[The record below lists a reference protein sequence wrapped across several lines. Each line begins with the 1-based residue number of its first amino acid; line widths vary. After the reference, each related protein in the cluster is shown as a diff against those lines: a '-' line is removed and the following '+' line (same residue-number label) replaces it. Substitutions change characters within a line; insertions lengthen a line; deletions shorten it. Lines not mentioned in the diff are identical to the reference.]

1 MHKPFNVFQ
10 STFAEIVLNS
20 KIATFDWIGD
30 WDYNSAQTFRER
42 VKYERAAKVYFGPAH
57 SRGNR
62 ISYDGSN
69 AITVGPS
76 GPIFLPHS
84 L

>member
-1 MHKPFNVFQ
+1 MHKPFKVLQ
-10 STFAEIVLNS
+10 STFAERALNS

-30 WDYNSAQTFRER
+30 CDYNSVQTFRER
-42 VKYERAAKVYFGPAH
+42 VKYERVAKVYFGPAH

-62 ISYDGSN
+62 ISYDGRN

-76 GPIFLPHS
+76 GPIFLRHF